1 MSLSRFLT
9 SQTIALQASNSDT
22 SFHVHEHLLRSVS
35 PVLLA
40 VVSREWK
47 GKATRRYTFRE
58 DVTEELLL
66 NFLMWAYHGSYL
78 DTNGNKTMEARNDKD
93 FDMWD
98 FGLTVQKKKP
108 HKKYPMVK
116 LPVVEFSGIPVD
128 GRVEDDKQKAEQ
140 TAETSGKLHPIIL
153 HIKLYVFAEMYMIE
167 PLKALSMEKLIV
179 QLKGFGSLAEGHERA
194 AVFDVLKFAFSSG
207 VPGNDVL
214 LHWLAR
220 YASWR
225 LDELKQVSSSFE
237 KLFSRTDGNFATLL
251 MRYVHKSP
259 LDPFNLKMEDIM
271 PQYQTPIGRR

>member
-1 MSLSRFLT
+1 
-9 SQTIALQASNSDT
+9 
-22 SFHVHEHLLRSVS
+22 
-35 PVLLA
+35 
-40 VVSREWK
+40 
-47 GKATRRYTFRE
+47 
-58 DVTEELLL
+58 
-66 NFLMWAYHGSYL
+66 MWAYHGSYL
-78 DTNGNKTMEARNDKD
+78 DTNGNKTMEARNDED

-140 TAETSGKLHPIIL
+140 TAKASGKLHPILL
-153 HIKLYVFAEMYMIE
+153 HIKLYVFSEMYMIE
-167 PLKALSMEKLIV
+167 PLKALSKEKLIV
-179 QLKGFGSLAEGHERA
+179 QLKGFGSLAEGQERA

-214 LHWLAR
+214 LHSLAR

-237 KLFSRTDGNFATLL
+237 KLFLRTDGNFATLL
-251 MRYVHKSP
+251 MRYVHKSH
-259 LDPFNLKMEDIM
+259 LFNLKMEDIM
-271 PQYQTPIGRR
+271 PQYQTR